1 VIKNVGKNFSKMSR
15 DELADAAV
23 KASKE
28 KKNAIKP
35 RTKANSQETTTKA
48 TTNGIKNKKE
58 QKPGKKWGS
67 H

>member
-1 VIKNVGKNFSKMSR
+1 MSR

-23 KASKE
+23 KASKA